1 MVSSFLLLGYGHIA
15 PKTVPG
21 QLVAILY
28 SLLGIPLTVLAVRR
42 LSNKIIDKVMIIVQF
57 TFACVDNRIASGT
70 ENAEGESTSE
80 EDGGKNPAKQRRKSQ
95 GTDKGKRN
103 RRKKI
108 ASVVILFMM
117 VFLFITLSSTLRML
131 LEGWTMEQSVY
142 FWFTTLT
149 TVGFGDFV
157 PFEGRQ
163 PPNLVLTVFYYIGT
177 FYLMFGL
184 ALIAS
189 FIQSIAELFEVVLP
203 PADSQRNR
211 GNSVRQA
218 HHFDLEEGTETRA
231 TPKQPDTS
239 NEQLYAEGEAQS
251 LYATTVS
258 RAIAWSSTGAL
269 EFCLS
274 DVSNRHK
281 F

>member
-1 MVSSFLLLGYGHIA
+1 MSSFLFLGYGHIA
-15 PKTVPG
+15 PKTVQG

-28 SLLGIPLTVLAVRR
+28 SLLGIPLTVLVVRR
-42 LSNKIIDKVMIIVQF
+42 LSNKIIDKVMTIVHSA
-57 TFACVDNRIASGT
+57 FACIDNRIVSAT
-70 ENAEGESTSE
+70 ENAEGESISE
-80 EDGGKNPAKQRRKSQ
+80 EDGGKRPAKLRRKSKR
-95 GTDKGKRN
+95 TDKRKRN
-103 RRKKI
+103 RREKI
-108 ASVVILFMM
+108 ASVVVLFMI

-163 PPNLVLTVFYYIGT
+163 PPSIVLTVFYYIGT

-211 GNSVRQA
+211 GNSVRQT
-218 HHFDLEEGTETRA
+218 HNFDLEEGTETRA
-231 TPKQPDTS
+231 TPKQHDRS
-239 NEQLYAEGEAQS
+239 NEHLHAEGEAQG
-251 LYATTVS
+251 LHAATVS
-258 RAIAWSSTGAL
+258 RAIEWSSTGARVL
-269 EFCLS
+269 P
-274 DVSNRHK
+274 V
-281 F
+281 